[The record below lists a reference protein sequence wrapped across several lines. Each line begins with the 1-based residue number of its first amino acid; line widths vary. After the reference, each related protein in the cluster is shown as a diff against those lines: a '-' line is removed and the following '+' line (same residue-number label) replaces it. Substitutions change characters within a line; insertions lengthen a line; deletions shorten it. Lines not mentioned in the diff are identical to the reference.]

1 MPMVLEA
8 KRTATWNRE
17 REKAKEGKET
27 KRGEKQRKKKVTHR
41 HLCTMFCLKC
51 DWICDCC

>member
-1 MPMVLEA
+1 MVLEA

-17 REKAKEGKET
+17 REKEKEGKET